1 MRLLLFISAIVIA
14 ASFVSC
20 ESNNKAKTDTSSKEQ
35 VDTASFEVEN
45 YCSAEII
52 NENDHNNDGKTDKV
66 CAGTYV
72 ALTKITTSNKTVA
85 EKINRTIRENL
96 EPHISEAKEKCTK
109 AERCEGIELKERTET
124 GCEVVTNKANIL
136 CIEFHYNYYE
146 NLGMTNNNDP
156 QRWHQN
162 FDLRSGNTI
171 DLNDVLLPNSIEK
184 ITTIVQQEF
193 IAANGNQEWGFT
205 AENSETKF
213 ELGSFAIK
221 KEGLLFT
228 YNRYEMG
235 YGALGIPNDVLIPYS
250 KIQNLIDPNGLL
262 GNFK

>member
-1 MRLLLFISAIVIA
+1 MRSLLFISVIVIA

-35 VDTASFEVEN
+35 LDSASFEVEN

-72 ALTKITTSNKTVA
+72 VLTKITSSNKTVA
-85 EKINRTIRENL
+85 EKINSTIRENL

-109 AERCEGIELKERTET
+109 AERCEGIELEESTET

-162 FDLRSGNTI
+162 FDLRTGNII
-171 DLNDVLLPNSIEK
+171 DLNDILLPNSIEK
-184 ITTIVQQEF
+184 LTAIVKQEF
-193 IAANGNQEWGFT
+193 ISINGVDEWDFM
-205 AENSETKF
+205 AKDSETKF
-213 ELGSFAIK
+213 ELGGFAIK
-221 KEGLLFT
+221 KGGLVFA

-235 YGALGIPNDVLIPYS
+235 YGALGIPQDVLIPYS
-250 KIQNLIDPNGLL
+250 KIKTLIDPNGLL
-262 GNFK
+262 GVWK